1 MCYPIEIPVKMA
13 SLSVSS
19 REVRHI
25 LDKSNLQ
32 TSKFTL
38 NDIKLA
44 RKNIEHYIE
53 PTPVISAKFKSR
65 EVGLKLE
72 VILPTRSF
80 KIRGTLNALS
90 QCIQKG
96 HLSQECVTAST
107 GNHGIA
113 LAFAAKTIGTVANVV
128 LPTNVSPQKVE
139 AIKNLGGNVIMY
151 GATFDEAESYA
162 HELERRNDFLY
173 ISSYESIDVIAGQ
186 GTIALELLTQYPAVT
201 MIIVPVG
208 GGGLL
213 GGIAFTCAQVAPQ
226 VKVIGAQGRATP
238 AMYNHL
244 YNTNL
249 PQKPSLAHG
258 LAGRVDEES
267 LGLALCRQYVKRIV
281 LVEEDAIQM
290 AMQWYIFEQG
300 LVIEGSS
307 ACAVA
312 ALQSGS
318 LDWENETVVVIASGS
333 NVDRATLQR
342 VICMER

>member
-128 LPTNVSPQKVE
+128 LP
-139 AIKNLGGNVIMY
+139 
-151 GATFDEAESYA
+151 
-162 HELERRNDFLY
+162 
-173 ISSYESIDVIAGQ
+173 
-186 GTIALELLTQYPAVT
+186 
-201 MIIVPVG
+201 
-208 GGGLL
+208 
-213 GGIAFTCAQVAPQ
+213 
-226 VKVIGAQGRATP
+226 
-238 AMYNHL
+238 
-244 YNTNL
+244 
-249 PQKPSLAHG
+249 
-258 LAGRVDEES
+258 
-267 LGLALCRQYVKRIV
+267 
-281 LVEEDAIQM
+281 
-290 AMQWYIFEQG
+290 
-300 LVIEGSS
+300 
-307 ACAVA
+307 
-312 ALQSGS
+312 
-318 LDWENETVVVIASGS
+318 
-333 NVDRATLQR
+333 
-342 VICMER
+342 